1 MLEEGRLVDIVK
13 CSFGLSSRF
22 NSAFLLAD
30 VPSHQPDTMLSES
43 ELFPPETVFY
53 EARTHYY
60 PFL

>member
-1 MLEEGRLVDIVK
+1 MDIVK
-13 CSFGLSSRF
+13 CSYGLSSRF